1 MDTCPRDGSYSDI
14 KLGFTLATTGSQETF
29 DRLNSVLLDNLQ
41 ECWDQDII
49 TVVPT
54 GNSGLHGGSLDE
66 STPQK
71 LGTASN
77 GLITV
82 GGVDKDG
89 VLHDITT
96 LDAHS
101 GGSISVYA
109 MSKDVV
115 GADYKTNS
123 GSITE
128 DGTSF
133 AAPAVAGLAAYFA
146 SLPNLGNQWTQ
157 GSVATAMK
165 AYIVKYAYVRPADP
179 IANLPPAYSP
189 LPAPDSIVVAYN
201 RAPDGLCS
209 AHLPNDENSPAKQR
223 SALAERQDSSGD
235 VPVVVSGTIVVTSLT
250 QSYCYNT
257 SFPTLPP
264 ASYCTEVL
272 TTGGVVLHT
281 KTGSTCTYNTV
292 EPTTTK
298 TPPPAP
304 TINTD
309 KGILTC
315 GTRTDQGNAKYWF
328 TLGDA
333 IHARTEFCGNL
344 TSNASPIVFKP
355 GTDTHKS
362 GIYIPPDNVDNP
374 ILVSAQWN
382 SVGDS
387 GCPTVTFSQ
396 NADDTEADYHLCEA
410 RLGLP
415 IQDCKSV
422 NIDTLAQSLTDCRRH
437 CKAWT

>member
-1 MDTCPRDGSYSDI
+1 MD
-14 KLGFTLATTGSQETF
+14 
-29 DRLNSVLLDNLQ
+29 
-41 ECWDQDII
+41 
-49 TVVPT
+49 
-54 GNSGLHGGSLDE
+54 
-66 STPQK
+66 
-71 LGTASN
+71 
-77 GLITV
+77 
-82 GGVDKDG
+82 
-89 VLHDITT
+89 
-96 LDAHS
+96 
-101 GGSISVYA
+101 
-109 MSKDVV
+109 
-115 GADYKTNS
+115 
-123 GSITE
+123 

-146 SLPNLGNQWTQ
+146 SLPNLADKWTQ

-165 AYIVKYAYVRPADP
+165 AYIAKYAYVRPADP
-179 IANLPPAYSP
+179 IANLPPAYRP
-189 LPAPDSIVVAYN
+189 LPASDSIIVAYN

-209 AHLPNDENSPAKQR
+209 AHLPTEDDSQVIQVKQR
-223 SALAERQDSSGD
+223 SALIERQDSSGD
-235 VPVVVSGTIVVTSLT
+235 IPVVVSGTIVVPSLT

-298 TPPPAP
+298 NASPAP
-304 TINTD
+304 TVNTD

-333 IHARTEFCGNL
+333 IHARTDFCGNL

-355 GTDTHKS
+355 GSDTHRW
-362 GIYIPPDNVDNP
+362 GVYIPPDNVDNP
-374 ILVSAQWN
+374 IIVSAQWN

-387 GCPTVTFSQ
+387 SCPTVTFSEG
-396 NADDTEADYHLCEA
+396 DTESDYHLCEH

-415 IQDCKSV
+415 IENCKFL
-422 NIDTLAQSLTDCRRH
+422 NIHTFVHSLIYCRRH
-437 CKAWT
+437 